1 MKAVLIYDI
10 EYESYDRRKK
20 LPVELVADLDDYQ
33 CQVGFGNLNY
43 RSHQAIK
50 DATGVNAM
58 YCKIKMLD

>member
-10 EYESYDRRKK
+10 EYESYDKRKK

-50 DATGVNAM
+50 EATGISAKH
-58 YCKIKMLD
+58 CKIKMLD